1 MDDVKLVQGED
12 GHLVLAG
19 AESIR
24 IPGSVVARMMIE
36 WKRQKC
42 EASGDP

>member
-1 MDDVKLVQGED
+1 MADVMLVQDPSWTG
-12 GHLVLAG
+12 
-19 AESIR
+19 SIT